1 MNQLRGERRES
12 TEGGRTIF
20 REPDRTIIRDGGR
33 TFIRHSDNARF
44 AYGARDVQT
53 SRRGIT
59 NVTTIVLPTG
69 DRVVNIVDD
78 NGFLIRRSRI
88 LPSGREIILIDN
100 RPRGRDWSP
109 MNFFI
114 DIGPP
119 RIRIPRERYIV
130 DYGQYYND
138 PRYLYDTM
146 MAPPVDFIE
155 RPYTLD
161 EIRYNAPLRDR
172 MPRIDLNTVNFET
185 GSWELTDD
193 QIQRLGPIADGMNQ
207 VISRNPRAVFLV
219 EGHTDATGNDVD
231 NLSLSDRRAESVAIA
246 LSQQFGVPAENLTTQ
261 GYGEQYL
268 KVPTQGPEPENRRVT
283 VRNITPLLTGDAGGP
298 PRR

>member
-1 MNQLRGERRES
+1 MGALRAERRE
-12 TEGGRTIF
+12 TNEGGRTII
-20 REPDRTIIRDGGR
+20 REPDRTIIRDNGR
-33 TFIRHSDNARF
+33 TFIRHSDTARF
-44 AYGARDVQT
+44 AYGAHDVQT
-53 SRRGIT
+53 SRRGVT
-59 NVTTIVLPTG
+59 NVTTVILPTG

-78 NGFLIRRSRI
+78 NGYLVRRSRI
-88 LPSGREIILIDN
+88 LPNGREIILIDN

-109 MNFFI
+109 ADFFL
-114 DIGPP
+114 DLVAPQV
-119 RIRIPRERYIV
+119 RIPRERYIV
-130 DYGQYYND
+130 DYGRYDRD
-138 PRYLYDTM
+138 PGYLYDTL
-146 MAPPVDFIE
+146 MAPPVDVIE

-185 GSWELTDD
+185 GSWELTDE
-193 QIQRLGPIADGMNQ
+193 QIDRLGPIADGINQ
-207 VISRNPRAVFLV
+207 VISRNPRAVFLI

-283 VRNITPLLTGDAGGP
+283 VRNITPLLVGQAGP
-298 PRR
+298 PSRR